1 MSFLKIALLTTDKRE
16 HDRDYQNPCPSF
28 GTAPSALLEGF
39 SNLPDLELH
48 VLSCTQKP
56 ISSPRKLADNIW
68 FYSLRVPK
76 IGWLRTIYSGCIFAV
91 RKKLREIQP
100 DIVHGQGTERDCG
113 ISAVFSGFPNVITI
127 HGNMAELARI
137 FHAHFASF
145 HWWAAK
151 LEKFTLPRTSGV
163 FCNSHYTQSL
173 VSPRSKKTWL
183 VPNPVRDSFF
193 TPIIR
198 NNLPAETPTL
208 LVVGVICARKRQ
220 VELLQ
225 LFIELRQQNTRF
237 QVKFVGSCGQDPYG
251 KAFLSL
257 LNGQGNADWATWL
270 SVLDESSLIRCM
282 DESQLLVHF
291 PLEESFGLVVAEAL
305 ARGLKL
311 FASKIGGICDIAS
324 GVPDAELFDPD
335 DWNGLSRALAA
346 WIQRPSLSSPQTQT
360 LMKSRYSPKTIASRH
375 LDIYREV
382 LSASNPL

>member
-1 MSFLKIALLTTDKRE
+1 MRVAILTTDNRE
-16 HDRDYQNPCPSF
+16 AYRQYSAPAPYF
-28 GTAPSALLEGF
+28 GTAPNALFEGF
-39 SNLPDLELH
+39 AALPNVEVH
-48 VLSCTQKP
+48 ILSCTQQP
-56 ISSPRKLADNIW
+56 MSSPAKLAHNIW
-68 FYSLRVPK
+68 FHSLHVPK
-76 IGWLRTIYSGCIFAV
+76 VGWLRAGYSGCIFSV
-91 RKKLREIQP
+91 RKKLGEIHP
-100 DIVHGQGTERDCG
+100 NIVHGQGTERDCG
-113 ISAVFSGFPNVITI
+113 ISAVFSGYPNIITI

-137 FHAHFASF
+137 FHAHMGSF

-151 LEKFTLPRTSGV
+151 LENFTLPRTSGV

-173 VSPRSKKTWL
+173 VSPRSTKTWL
-183 VPNPVRDSFF
+183 VPNPVRNSFF

-220 VELLQ
+220 LELLQ

-237 QVKFVGSCGQDPYG
+237 QVKFVGSCGEDFYG

-257 LNGQGNADWATWL
+257 LNGQGNADWATWI

-282 DESQLLVHF
+282 DESQVLVHF

-324 GVPDAELFDPD
+324 GVPDAELFDPN
-335 DWNGLSRALAA
+335 DWNGLSRALTS
-346 WIQRPSLSSPQTQT
+346 WIQMPSLSSPQTQN
-360 LMKSRYSPKTIASRH
+360 LMKSRYHPKTIASRH
-375 LDIYREV
+375 LEIYREV
-382 LSASNPL
+382 LSASNPS